1 MRFSGGLVKLMVG
14 LDDLN
19 GLFQPE
25 GFYMI
30 LWFQMDLTDGVY
42 D

>member
-1 MRFSGGLVKLMVG
+1 MVG
-14 LDDLN
+14 LDLN
-19 GLFQPE
+19 GLFQPK